1 MDDSGFTNLAAARVT
16 IVGLGLMGGSLA
28 LALAGRCCEII
39 GVDADP
45 APLAGALRRGL
56 IHRAADFD
64 SACAASDFVILATP
78 VRAILAQLADLRQS
92 PTPPQPAAVGVT
104 NTIPERSGAGSPF
117 PTILLDLG
125 STKLQILRA
134 MSQLPPHLDPL
145 GGHPMCGK
153 EISGLGNADSDL
165 YRGKTF
171 VLCPL
176 DRTSDRALTLARELV
191 SAIGARPLILDA
203 ETHDQI
209 AAAISHLPYVVA
221 IALMRA
227 ALANGNAGLWQMAAS
242 GFRDTTR
249 LAASDLTMITD
260 VLLTNREAVLV
271 ALAGFKTELD
281 SLTAAI
287 ESGDPE
293 ALRSALESAQRKRT
307 EMFK

>member
-1 MDDSGFTNLAAARVT
+1 MDDTGFTNLAAARVT

-39 GVDADP
+39 GVDTDP
-45 APLAGALRRGL
+45 APLAAALRRGL

-64 SACAASDFVILATP
+64 SALADSDFVILATP
-78 VRAILAQLADLRQS
+78 VRAILAQLAHLRQS
-92 PTPPQPAAVGVT
+92 PTPPQHRPNAQRCGLPIT
-104 NTIPERSGAGSPF
+104 
-117 PTILLDLG
+117 LLDLG
-125 STKLQILRA
+125 STKSQILRA

-153 EISGLGNADSDL
+153 EVSGIENADADL
-165 YRGKTF
+165 YRGKPF

-176 DRTSDRALTLARELV
+176 DRTSDRALTLARELLSV
-191 SAIGARPLILDA
+191 IGARLLILDA
-203 ETHDQI
+203 EAHDQI
-209 AAAISHLPYVVA
+209 AAVISHLPYTVSV
-221 IALMRA
+221 ALMRA
-227 ALANGNAGLWQMAAS
+227 ALANDNEALWQMAAS

-249 LAASDLTMITD
+249 LAAGDLTMMTD
-260 VLLTNREAVLV
+260 ILLTNRSAALA
-271 ALAGFKTELD
+271 ALAGFRTELD

-293 ALRSALESAQRKRT
+293 TLRSALESAQRKRR

>member
-1 MDDSGFTNLAAARVT
+1 MDDSGFTNLATARVT

-45 APLAGALRRGL
+45 APLAAALRRGL

-64 SACAASDFVILATP
+64 SALADSDFVILAVP
-78 VRAILAQLADLRQS
+78 VRAILAQLAHLRQS
-92 PTPPQPAAVGVT
+92 PTPPQHRPNAQRCGLPIT
-104 NTIPERSGAGSPF
+104 
-117 PTILLDLG
+117 LLDLG
-125 STKLQILRA
+125 STKSQVLRA

-191 SAIGARPLILDA
+191 SAIGARPLIMDA

-209 AAAISHLPYVVA
+209 AAAVSHLPYVVA

-227 ALANGNAGLWQMAAS
+227 ALAKDNEGLWQMTAS

-249 LAASDLTMITD
+249 LAASDLTMMTD
-260 VLLTNREAVLV
+260 ILLTNRSAVLA
-271 ALAGFKTELD
+271 ALTGFKTELD
-281 SLTAAI
+281 SLTTAI
-287 ESGDPE
+287 ESGDLE
-293 ALRSALESAQRKRT
+293 ALRSALESAQRKRS